1 MKPRTSMNRA
11 VLGAIALL
19 LAFSASA
26 QSVVVPTKS
35 SPKAA
40 LSKDGTKFNGVNLG
54 GLMRAEAVD
63 DIDFTKPQLV
73 QVDGSRSYVAYLSKA
88 EWNHIS
94 LPFVPLGGK
103 SYDDIEMNFIN
114 DQSRNIFVRFIRNA
128 PVHLFLESE
137 EGDVVSLQLIPKD
150 VMAQR
155 VVVSMNTTK
164 AAAKHDSNDYVTT
177 VQDIMQ
183 AAALGRRPPQFSE
196 SLLEYP
202 SIVYNGLHVA
212 TQKVYSTN
220 AYTLFSYEVIN
231 PSEQPTTI
239 SEAEFDGEDVAAVSV
254 YPGPELLKGKPA
266 KVFVLTKNRKEVK

>member
-1 MKPRTSMNRA
+1 MNRIF
-11 VLGAIALL
+11 LGAIALL
-19 LAFSASA
+19 LTLSASA
-26 QSVVVPTKS
+26 QTVVVSNKP

-40 LSKDGTKFNGVNLG
+40 LSKDGAKFNGVNLG
-54 GLMRAEAVD
+54 GVMRAESVD

-103 SYDDIEMNFIN
+103 SYDDIEINFIN
-114 DQSRNIFVRFIRNA
+114 DQSRNVYVRFIRNA
-128 PVHLFLESE
+128 EVHLFLESE
-137 EGDVVSLQLIPKD
+137 DGDVVSLQLIPKD
-150 VMAQR
+150 VMAQQ

-164 AAAKHDSNDYVTT
+164 AGAKRDFNDYVTT

-202 SIVYNGLHVA
+202 SIVYNGLHVT

-220 AYTLFSYEVIN
+220 AYTLFSYKVIN
-231 PSEQPTTI
+231 PSDQPTTV

-254 YPGPELLKGKPA
+254 YPGPELVKGKPVD
-266 KVFVLTKNRKEVK
+266 VFVLTKNRKEAK